1 MYLAGVI
8 IYSPMI
14 KILFILFTTIP
25 FGAAAQVTHW
35 NVCINKKIIVKGS
48 DSLVNAKP
56 ETIQINR
63 TDLKANTFLLIEMK
77 EPASNITWK
86 RDFIFSTN
94 EDEPLLVK
102 KFEWSGGKF
111 SIPFAEILP
120 KTGKE
125 KNIFLFTEQHPSNP
139 DIGIRSK
146 RILLAVFQLN

>member
-1 MYLAGVI
+1 
-8 IYSPMI
+8 MI
-14 KILFILFTTIP
+14 KLILILFTAISLETT
-25 FGAAAQVTHW
+25 AQFTHW
-35 NVCINKKIIVKGS
+35 NVCINNKIIVKGS
-48 DSLVNAKP
+48 DADINAKP

-86 RDFIFSTN
+86 RDFIFSTK
-94 EDEPLLVK
+94 DEETLLLK

-125 KNIFLFTEQHPSNP
+125 KSIFLYTEQHPSNP
-139 DIGIRSK
+139 DLGIRSK
-146 RILLAVFQLN
+146 RALLAIFQLN